1 MKLNNNLKII
11 IAAVLLTAAVY
22 ALFQTG
28 QVKYDG
34 YLGVV
39 ALIGGVIA
47 LYMGYRFLMAYF
59 GRNKLDVEPTK
70 YAELRSYEADTAS
83 GTIKLFFE
91 LPEDGRVEFN
101 ITDLNGEKLKTI
113 IDEDM
118 NAGNYPIDFD
128 TTKLANGT
136 YFYEL
141 RTHNYNNAKKLIVH
155 NA

>member
-11 IAAVLLTAAVY
+11 IAAVLLTVAVY

-34 YLGVV
+34 YVGVV
-39 ALIGGVIA
+39 ALVGGVIA

-59 GRNKLDVEPTK
+59 GRNKLDVEPVK

-91 LPEDGRVEFN
+91 LPEEGHVKLN
-101 ITDLNGEKLKTI
+101 ITDLNGEPLKTI
-113 IDEDM
+113 IDDKLA
-118 NAGNYPIDFD
+118 AGNYPVDFN
-128 TTKLANGT
+128 TTELSNGT

-141 RTHNYNNAKKLIVH
+141 RTHNYNNAKKLIVY